1 MGDKFKELLEIIN
14 VFGEKSASA
23 DKLTRSDVVG
33 IYEGAMG
40 ELEKS
45 QSELGKLLGAGVSG
59 WWLSVSGWLP
69 EVVSLCVGIAT
80 LLYLI
85 IKIYKELK

>member
-1 MGDKFKELLEIIN
+1 MESIIDTL
-14 VFGEKSASA
+14 K
-23 DKLTRSDVVG
+23 TT
-33 IYEGAMG
+33 
-40 ELEKS
+40 
-45 QSELGKLLGAGVSG
+45 GAGVSG

-69 EVVSLCVGIAT
+69 EILSLCVGIAT